1 MIAKKLY
8 NVLLLL
14 GILVLAFDS
23 YAQDGSKS
31 SGSTNSTV
39 PDSIPKPSNKP
50 LPNETRPYIP
60 SVEKHNT
67 GWAFYL
73 DNDLLTT
80 GKYVDRDY
88 TGGFALTLSGHR
100 ATTYLFSLDKYLNKL
115 DKFTRFEKLYASKDH
130 FQLHSI
136 EFGLTL
142 FTPRNIATS
151 EPIENDH
158 PYASLLFMANT
169 QQTVIP
175 EQGISY
181 QSTLTVGLLGLGVG
195 EYLQKGIHSAFN
207 GIEPNGWTHQIS
219 DGGEPT
225 AKYTVSVQ
233 KTHLKKYN
241 RRGIGYEFKSS
252 IEANVGFSTD
262 SNLGILYRW
271 GRINTYWWSFNP
283 HQAEYINLGSPVV
296 AEPEG
301 RNPNEFYVWTGANI
315 RYRIYNVILQGQF
328 RDSDVTFSR
337 SDLKHLIGEV
347 WVGVTK
353 QVSSEYRFSF
363 VIRKRTGEVKGPNA
377 RKPVWGAIILSK
389 AL

>member
-8 NVLLLL
+8 IILLLL
-14 GILVLAFDS
+14 GMLVLAFDS
-23 YAQDGSKS
+23 HAQDGSNN
-31 SGSTNSTV
+31 SGSTNSNM
-39 PDSIPKPSNKP
+39 PDSIPKPSKKP
-50 LPNETRPYIP
+50 HLNETRPYIP
-60 SVEKHNT
+60 PVEKHNT

-73 DNDLLTT
+73 DNDMLTT
-80 GKYVDRDY
+80 GNVDQDY
-88 TGGFALTLSGHR
+88 TGGFALTLSGRR
-100 ATTYLFSLDKYLNKL
+100 ATRYFFSLDKYLNKVE
-115 DKFTRFEKLYASKDH
+115 KFTRFEKLYTSKDH

-151 EPIENDH
+151 ELLENDH

-175 EQGISY
+175 EQGVSY

-207 GIEPNGWTHQIS
+207 GIEPNGWSHQIS

-262 SNLGILYRW
+262 SNLGILFRL
-271 GRINTYWWSFNP
+271 GRINTHWWSFNP

-301 RNPNEFYVWTGANI
+301 GKPNEFYVWTGANI
-315 RYRIYNVILQGQF
+315 RYRIYNAILQGQF

-337 SDLKHLIGEV
+337 SELRPWIGEG
-347 WVGVTK
+347 WVGFTK

-363 VIRKRTGEVKGPNA
+363 VIRRRTVEVKGPNA
-377 RKPVWGAIILSK
+377 HMPVWGALILSK